1 MIGKWLFVALVGL
14 GGGLTVG
21 AGFVAFLTVLG
32 IIPRLMQLT
41 KTKRFIQGYEADC
54 HHRGGRWR
62 LGNLERG
69 AFAFIQMAGAPDRSF
84 SRHFRRH
91 ACGRAD

>member
-1 MIGKWLFVALVGL
+1 MIGKWLFVVLVGL

-41 KTKRFIQGYEADC
+41 KTHRFIQG
-54 HHRGGRWR
+54 
-62 LGNLERG
+62 
-69 AFAFIQMAGAPDRSF
+69 
-84 SRHFRRH
+84 
-91 ACGRAD
+91 